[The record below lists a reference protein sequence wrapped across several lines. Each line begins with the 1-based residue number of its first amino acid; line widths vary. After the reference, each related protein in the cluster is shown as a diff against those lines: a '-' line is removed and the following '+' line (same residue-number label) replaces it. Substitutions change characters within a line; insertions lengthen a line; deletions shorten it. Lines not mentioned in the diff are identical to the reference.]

1 MTRRRRI
8 AALFT
13 PFALTLS
20 VLAVAP
26 PAAGADGLP
35 ILGVDAN
42 PVRALGQDVAYV
54 TRRAE
59 AGTRLAAIDPYTERP
74 RRRVILP
81 GRLSV
86 PAVAYDATPSGL
98 TADGSTLVLIQPRR
112 RFPRANTRFAL
123 VDTATLRIR
132 RRLAL
137 RGDFSFDALSPDGR
151 LLYLIHYLLP
161 RNPSRYEVRAYDL
174 RRNRLLERVIVDP
187 REPDERMSG
196 LPVTRATGDG
206 GRWEYTL
213 YQGREYAFIH
223 ALDTE
228 DAEAFCIDL
237 DGLAAPRNGLWG
249 VKLDLDGGALAVN
262 AGRRRLATVDTDT
275 LRAEIVRARPAAAVA
290 RGPEPDRPAGQGV
303 PWLLIALPTLAM
315 TVALALLSRQAA
327 RRSSPPATAGD

>member
-1 MTRRRRI
+1 MTRRARI
-8 AALFT
+8 PTLLT
-13 PFALTLS
+13 PFALTLC

-26 PAAGADGLP
+26 PEAGADGLP

-42 PVRALGQDVAYV
+42 PVQAVGQDVAYV
-54 TRRAE
+54 TRRAG

-132 RRLAL
+132 RRLVL

-151 LLYLIHYLLP
+151 LLYLIHYLSP

-174 RRNRLLERVIVDP
+174 RRSRLLERVIVDP

-228 DAEAFCIDL
+228 KAAAFCIDL
-237 DGLAAPRNGLWG
+237 DGLAAPRDGLWG
-249 VKLDLDGGALAVN
+249 VKLDLDGGTLAVV
-262 AGRRRLATVDTDT
+262 AGRRRLANVDTGT
-275 LRAEIVRARPAAAVA
+275 LEAEIVRTRPAAASA
-290 RGPEPDRPAGQGV
+290 PAPERQASEGGA

>member
-1 MTRRRRI
+1 MTRRARI
-8 AALFT
+8 ATLLT
-13 PFALTLS
+13 PFALT
-20 VLAVAP
+20 VGAMAVAP

-35 ILGVDAN
+35 VLGVDAR
-42 PVRALGQDVAYV
+42 PVQASGQDVAYV
-54 TRRAE
+54 TRRAG
-59 AGTRLAAIDPYTERP
+59 ADTRLAAIDPYTERP

-112 RFPRANTRFAL
+112 RFPRADTNFAL
-123 VDTATLRIR
+123 VDTGTLRIR

-137 RGDFSFDALSPDGR
+137 KGDFSFDALSPDGR
-151 LLYLIHYLLP
+151 LLYLIHYVSP

-174 RRNRLLERVIVDP
+174 RRNRLLERAIVDP

-223 ALDTE
+223 ALDTRK
-228 DAEAFCIDL
+228 AEAFCIDL
-237 DGLAAPRNGLWG
+237 DGLATPRDGLWG
-249 VKLDLDGGALAVN
+249 VKLDLDGGTLAVS
-262 AGRRRLATVDTDT
+262 AGQRRLATVDTDT
-275 LRAEIVRARPAAAVA
+275 LRAEIARPKPDAAGA
-290 RGPEPDRPAGQGV
+290 RGPDPDRPAGQSV
-303 PWLLIALPTLAM
+303 PWLLIALPTVAM
-315 TVALALLSRQAA
+315 MGALALLSRQAA
-327 RRSSPPATAGD
+327 RRSSPPATAGE